1 MVEIVEV
8 KNKPSVPIGTIGLD
22 AFGNKPFFEDKGI
35 MKRVICAIGRQDISP
50 DNLIPIDDKIS
61 VLGSSSD
68 HLLLDITNCN
78 KDYKIGDKVEFNVTF
93 GGCLSVMTSEYVHKV
108 IL

>member
-1 MVEIVEV
+1 
-8 KNKPSVPIGTIGLD
+8 
-22 AFGNKPFFEDKGI
+22 
-35 MKRVICAIGRQDISP
+35 MKRAICAIGRQDISP

-61 VLGSSSD
+61 VLGASSD

-93 GGCLSVMTSEYVHKV
+93 GGCLSIMTSEYVHKV